1 MGPLEM
7 LPIAIA
13 DFITALA
20 MPVDIYIRLGE
31 DKFVMVCKAGAKTS
45 IEQLSSYHNK
55 DVHYVWVK
63 KTDYYKLSNQSIT
76 IAGLAVKRGDIEQ
89 KQKTRVLS
97 AATKTIFHQFDHIGI
112 SISMYNDARSVTE
125 ATVTM
130 LESHRDLGPFFDAL
144 QECSDEIL
152 RHSMAVSILA
162 TMLGVSL
169 GWEKKLTLEKLALG
183 GLLHD
188 IGLKTIPPELLSK
201 PKSQM
206 TFEETQI
213 YETHSF
219 RGMQLLL
226 SLGIVPDDIV
236 SIVYEHHENALSQGY
251 PQRIRDVKI
260 HPLARVVGLAD
271 FFVDLT
277 IANVNCPT
285 PKNPREALLYIEHT
299 MGLPYNREVFRALK
313 RIVEG
318 DIKKNAS

>member
-1 MGPLEM
+1 MATQEM
-7 LPIAIA
+7 LPIPIA

-20 MPVDIYIRLGE
+20 MPVDIFVRLGD
-31 DKFVMVCKAGAKTS
+31 DKFVLVCKAGTKTS
-45 IEQLSSYHNK
+45 IEQLSSYHSK
-55 DVHYVWVK
+55 DVHYVWVRK
-63 KTDYYKLSNQSIT
+63 SDYYKISNQSIT
-76 IAGLAVKRGDIEQ
+76 IAGLAVRRGDIEA
-89 KQKTRVLS
+89 KHKTRVLS

-112 SISMYNDARSVTE
+112 SIGMYNDAKAVTE

-130 LESHRDLGPFFDAL
+130 LESHRDLGPFFVTL
-144 QECSDEIL
+144 QDCSDEIL
-152 RHSMAVSILA
+152 RHSMAVSILS
-162 TMLGVSL
+162 TMIGVAL

-188 IGLKTIPPELLSK
+188 IGLKTIPPELLTK

-213 YETHSF
+213 YETHAF

-236 SIVYEHHENALSQGY
+236 SIVYEHHENALAQGY

-277 IANVNCPT
+277 IANVNCPV
-285 PKNPREALLYIEHT
+285 PKNPREALLYMEHT
-299 MGLPYNREVFRALK
+299 LGMPYNREVFRALK
-313 RIVEG
+313 RIVDGESRK
-318 DIKKNAS
+318 IAS